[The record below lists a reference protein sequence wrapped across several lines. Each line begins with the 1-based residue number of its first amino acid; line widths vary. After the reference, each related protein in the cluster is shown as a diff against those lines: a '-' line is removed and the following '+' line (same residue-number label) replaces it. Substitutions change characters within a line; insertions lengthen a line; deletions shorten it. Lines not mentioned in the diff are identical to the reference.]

1 MAQRKFYYKHEDAE
15 HLKQT
20 FESWINKTAQAGK
33 GEVSVLKTIN
43 IKPKK
48 TIFKQDASLQTYSVE
63 FQFTNEK
70 AIDSSHFL
78 LVNGLT
84 NMVPGKMNSNSDY
97 NQNSNRDYNQNNH
110 NPRFA

>member
-33 GEVSVLKTIN
+33 GEISVLKNIT

-48 TIFKQDASLQTYSVE
+48 TIFEQDSALQTYSVE
-63 FQFTNEK
+63 FKFSNEK

-84 NMVPGKMNSNSDY
+84 NMTPKIPDLNTNFNGN
-97 NQNSNRDYNQNNH
+97 NQTQKL
-110 NPRFA
+110 A